1 MQDLIAVSIPYMI
14 YFSLPFVVASLIY
27 DPSMRLL
34 IHAALPECCKK
45 RLTFWICFVEEIRFL
60 LMYIAIA
67 VPAWQLQVMAFDL
80 VNSSLDVLV
89 DNATKT

>member
-14 YFSLPFVVASLIY
+14 YFSLPFVVASFIY

-34 IHAALPECCKK
+34 MYHALPDCCKN
-45 RLTFWICFVEEIRFL
+45 RLVFWICFVEEIRFL

-67 VPAWQLQVMAFDL
+67 VPAWQLQVIAFDL
-80 VNSSLDVLV
+80 VNTRLDVLA
-89 DNATKT
+89 DHATKR